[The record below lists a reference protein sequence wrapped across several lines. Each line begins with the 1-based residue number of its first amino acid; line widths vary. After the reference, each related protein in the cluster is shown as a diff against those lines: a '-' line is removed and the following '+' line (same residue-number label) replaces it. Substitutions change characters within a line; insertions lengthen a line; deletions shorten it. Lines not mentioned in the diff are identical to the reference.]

1 MHVVFFLLKKSPEA
15 RFCLALG
22 SVRSLDVDVDCEDAA
37 DDDNCDNDGDDD
49 KDDDDDTDNDDDNL
63 GSAQI
68 LESSGH
74 TRGWGTP
81 SHLEHGSD

>member
-22 SVRSLDVDVDCEDAA
+22 SVQSVDVD
-37 DDDNCDNDGDDD
+37 DDHNGDDDGDDH
-49 KDDDDDTDNDDDNL
+49 L
-63 GSAQI
+63 GSVPI

-81 SHLEHGSD
+81 SHLK